1 MEALFKP
8 GHNLL
13 LYGCSEGENR
23 VKKKR
28 VHGESI
34 IPGDFKSLA

>member
-23 VKKKR
+23 VEKKR
-28 VHGESI
+28 VHSESI
-34 IPGDFKSLA
+34 IPVDFKSLA

>member
-23 VKKKR
+23 VEKKR

-34 IPGDFKSLA
+34 LPGDFKSLA